1 MFSIELLVKR
11 PVNITVLVPKVPTN
25 CDSDNL
31 ILKLLI
37 RVQGL
42 ATKKKIL
49 IKPQRMISLGSPKQ
63 TTTLLSSLKLS

>member
-1 MFSIELLVKR
+1 MFSIELLVKT

-25 CDSDNL
+25 CDSDDL

-42 ATKKKIL
+42 ATKKNTDKT
-49 IKPQRMISLGSPKQ
+49 PENYFSRQS
-63 TTTLLSSLKLS
+63 